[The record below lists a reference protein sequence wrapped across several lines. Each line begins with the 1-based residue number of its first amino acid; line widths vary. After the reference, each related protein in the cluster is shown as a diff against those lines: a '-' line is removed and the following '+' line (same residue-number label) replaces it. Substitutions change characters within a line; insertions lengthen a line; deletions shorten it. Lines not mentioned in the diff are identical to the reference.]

1 MYTGV
6 TALYTTWKQGVLDMR
21 KTLITGSML
30 VMLSSSLLAM
40 NTGHAS
46 EQTLGRL
53 IDDTTLTAKMRA
65 ELLGNDTLRS
75 SDIKIETRDGVVQ
88 LSGFVNSETEKELA
102 EALAEKLREAR
113 DVENDIIV
121 QPGRTSADP
130 VADARLT
137 ATVKGRFM
145 QDDAVRATAINV
157 NSSGGVVQLSGFA
170 ASEEEKNVA
179 ERIAGS
185 VEGVQGVENDIITQ

>member
-1 MYTGV
+1 
-6 TALYTTWKQGVLDMR
+6 MR

-121 QPGRTSADP
+121 QPGRTNADP
-130 VADARLT
+130 VVDARLT

-170 ASEEEKNVA
+170 ASEEEKNAA

-185 VEGVQGVENDIITQ
+185 VEGVQDVENDIITP